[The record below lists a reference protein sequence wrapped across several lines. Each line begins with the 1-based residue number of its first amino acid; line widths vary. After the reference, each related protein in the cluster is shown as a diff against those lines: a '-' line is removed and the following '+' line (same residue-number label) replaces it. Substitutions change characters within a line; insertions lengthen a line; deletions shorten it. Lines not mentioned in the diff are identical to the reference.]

1 MWDSQRHTY
10 SGAGIPTKTPGV
22 AIPCGGAGRDP
33 ELAEQYDG
41 CPWLWIPS
49 VAGTQ
54 LFCCCWVPHPR
65 ERRTC
70 SPLPILFT
78 LCGRTGPHRPSAF
91 LGSFFFFWSAW
102 VPARVDRTSKGK
114 ARYPSPTSGGKNRAA
129 RVSQKMGRY
138 LPLFPQCFFPW
149 LYRGRIKI

>member
-91 LGSFFFFWSAW
+91 LGSFFFFG
-102 VPARVDRTSKGK
+102 RLG
-114 ARYPSPTSGGKNRAA
+114 SPPESTGPPREKHAIHP
-129 RVSQKMGRY
+129 
-138 LPLFPQCFFPW
+138 PLVE
-149 LYRGRIKI
+149 GRIGRRAYPRRWGDTSPYFLSAFSLGCIGGE

>member
-41 CPWLWIPS
+41 CPWLWISS

-65 ERRTC
+65 ERRLFA
-70 SPLPILFT
+70 SPYT
-78 LCGRTGPHRPSAF
+78 LHFMRTNGATSSVRVPRE
-91 LGSFFFFWSAW
+91 FFFLSAW
-102 VPARVDRTSKGK
+102 VPAGVDRTSKGK
-114 ARYPSPTSGGKNRAA
+114 ARYPSPTSGGENRAA
-129 RVSQKMGRY
+129 RVSQRMGRY
-138 LPLFPQCFFPW
+138 LPLFPQCFFSW
-149 LYRGRIKI
+149 LYRGGIKI